1 MVQVN
6 ATRFATEK
14 RMFFAVYKAG
24 FEEIRETAL
33 AFECSMVHEYENSKT
48 LEGKETG
55 SSSSEDEEEQESVV
69 DPVVYVRQRRIKD
82 NRYHLVM
89 ASLLSE

>member
-14 RMFFAVYKAG
+14 RTFFAVYKAG

-33 AFECSMVHEYENSKT
+33 ASVVHEYKTSKT
-48 LEGKETG
+48 LEGKETS
-55 SSSSEDEEEQESVV
+55 SSSSEDKEQ
-69 DPVVYVRQRRIKD
+69 
-82 NRYHLVM
+82 
-89 ASLLSE
+89 LL